1 MIDYLTEK
9 IAEVE
14 VLILAGLGL
23 VVIWCV
29 LMVFVK
35 TRALIPTAV
44 MLVVGG
50 LVLWGTANS
59 DWFAEKVGEE
69 ADTAPAVTVP
79 LDPAPAADL
88 VEDPADPAA
97 VAWLPAA

>member
-9 IAEVE
+9 LTEVQT
-14 VLILAGLGL
+14 LLLAGLAVL
-23 VVIWCV
+23 VIWAV
-29 LMVFVK
+29 ATVFLK

-59 DWFAEKVGEE
+59 DWFAEKIGEE
-69 ADTAPAVTVP
+69 ASLGDQTIVVPFAAALPFEGLTAPDGQPTGWA
-79 LDPAPAADL
+79 
-88 VEDPADPAA
+88 
-97 VAWLPAA
+97 

>member
-9 IAEVE
+9 LTEVQT
-14 VLILAGLGL
+14 LLLAGLAVL
-23 VVIWCV
+23 VIWAV
-29 LMVFVK
+29 ATVFLK

-59 DWFAEKVGEE
+59 DWFAEKIGEE
-69 ADTAPAVTVP
+69 ASLGDQTIVVPFAAALPFEALTVP
-79 LDPAPAADL
+79 DGQPTGWA
-88 VEDPADPAA
+88 
-97 VAWLPAA
+97 